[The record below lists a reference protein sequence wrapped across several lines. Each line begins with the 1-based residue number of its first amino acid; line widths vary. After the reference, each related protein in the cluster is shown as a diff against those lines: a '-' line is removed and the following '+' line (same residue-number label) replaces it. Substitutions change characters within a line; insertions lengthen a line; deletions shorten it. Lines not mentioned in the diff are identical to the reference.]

1 MTAPQVDD
9 SYLMTEQDRLERWA
23 HMLYDVAKWF
33 RDFPYPLSF
42 KATADDLE
50 AAAKLL
56 SGVPQPTIK
65 HVASVPQQ
73 SALVAA
79 FADGYLLA
87 CREHIKRTSDAEGV
101 ALQLLKEAAETHS
114 GEIDNIERIARLEQ
128 DVGAWKAQFL
138 NQHGLREQAEREVA
152 ELRLALDRPT
162 GEKLGRC
169 RGCQRPVI
177 DAPGRTVWCSSCTAD
192 MAIKDKDDAERRLE
206 RAEDALQNVR
216 MLAMRMR
223 RTDPE
228 NAAHLLRFC
237 EDVGIVGSVLRD
249 ME

>member
-1 MTAPQVDD
+1 MTEPKLD
-9 SYLMTEQDRLERWA
+9 EQDRLARWI
-23 HMLYDVAKWF
+23 HMLRDVAKWF

-42 KATADDLE
+42 TATADDLE

-56 SGVPQPTIK
+56 STGTPQPTIQ
-65 HVASVPQQ
+65 HAAPIPQQ

-79 FADGYLLA
+79 FVDGYLLA
-87 CREHIKRTSDAEGV
+87 LS
-101 ALQLLKEAAETHS
+101 
-114 GEIDNIERIARLEQ
+114 
-128 DVGAWKAQFL
+128 
-138 NQHGLREQAEREVA
+138 LRERTEREVA

-192 MAIKDKDDAERRLE
+192 MAIKDKDDAEQRLE
-206 RAEDALQNVR
+206 RAENALQNVR